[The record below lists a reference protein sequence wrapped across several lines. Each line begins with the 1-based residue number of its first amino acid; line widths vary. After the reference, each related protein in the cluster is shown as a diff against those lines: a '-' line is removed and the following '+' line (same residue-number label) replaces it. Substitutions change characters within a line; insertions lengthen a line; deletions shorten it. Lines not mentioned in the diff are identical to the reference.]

1 MGKINK
7 LIEKHIK
14 KILLIFIYIQ
24 PILDL
29 IAGIT
34 QNILK
39 TNITASSIIR
49 LIFLFF
55 CIYYL
60 LILNKSKEKKWTKHR
75 LTISTESARLTL
87 RMR

>member
-39 TNITASSIIR
+39 TNFR
-49 LIFLFF
+49 
-55 CIYYL
+55 
-60 LILNKSKEKKWTKHR
+60 
-75 LTISTESARLTL
+75 TISTN
-87 RMR
+87 